1 MDGANE
7 RDRSIN
13 RLRDRIDRKG
23 ADIVAGHYVLID
35 GVEDR
40 LIIHATQII
49 DQKTFN
55 ALPGHYVG
63 LGQVVQIKDTRG
75 RISHWLVT
83 EVDFLDAVTCKGRI
97 ERCNRQLSWQSRI
110 TGDIVSC
117 WVKSAKPYFSNLDS
131 GKVVTA
137 SSREYVF
144 QAPHNEDTTTLALN
158 DRFLLEKINGK
169 AKSYKITSIDTMT
182 GYMDG
187 VEDKGY
193 LIINVEQDAFNP
205 ETDNDE
211 LMIADYVPKEAPPAA
226 AGRCEIVYPGKPT
239 LTVGGSAKTFTA
251 NFYSDSGD
259 IIVLPDGA
267 APRWDIVLADE
278 GLRDKF
284 VVQVF
289 PDTYS
294 IKIRA
299 SNDYSLADARL
310 RLCVAVDGTEYSAYV
325 DLAVKAGW

>member
-23 ADIVAGHYVLID
+23 ADIVAGHDVLID
-35 GVEDR
+35 GIEDR

-97 ERCNRQLSWQSRI
+97 ERCNRQLSWQSRE
-110 TGDIVSC
+110 TGEIVFC
-117 WVKSAKPYFSNLDS
+117 WVKATKPYFSNLDS
-131 GKVVTA
+131 GKVITA

-182 GYMDG
+182 GYVEG
-187 VEDKGY
+187 VEDRGY
-193 LIINVEQDAFNP
+193 FIINVEQDAFNA
-205 ETDNDE
+205 ETDSAE
-211 LMIADYVPKEAPPAA
+211 MMIADYIPQEAPPAA
-226 AGRCEIVYPGKPT
+226 IVRCEIVYPGKPT

-251 NFYSDSGD
+251 KFYNEAGD
-259 IIVLPDGA
+259 NIVLPGGT
-267 APRWDIVLADE
+267 APRWDIILADD

-284 VVQVF
+284 TVQIL
-289 PDTYS
+289 PEAYS
-294 IKIRA
+294 IKIKA
-299 SNDYSLADARL
+299 SNDYGLSGARL
-310 RLCVAVDGTEYSAYV
+310 RLCVAIDGTEYRAYV
-325 DLAVKAGW
+325 DLTVKAGW